1 MQPREELQQEN
12 TLVINEQALSQMEK
26 AGFPKSYTL
35 KKLNKGDL
43 NHCTAFYHLLNAK
56 YNF

>member
-1 MQPREELQQEN
+1 LQQEN
-12 TLVINEQALSQMEK
+12 TLVINESALAFMEK
-26 AGFPKSYTL
+26 AGYPKTYIL

-43 NHCTAFYHLLNAK
+43 NHCTTFYHLLNAK